1 MSIFD
6 KIVLLHCTM
15 FYFVMFV
22 CYLFESCSS
31 VMRGRKEVDLEE
43 REGGNELRGIKGH
56 ETIISRYCMRKG
68 PIFNK

>member
-1 MSIFD
+1 
-6 KIVLLHCTM
+6 
-15 FYFVMFV
+15 
-22 CYLFESCSS
+22 
-31 VMRGRKEVDLEE
+31 MRGRKEVDLEE